1 MVDEFALRGFTTE
14 VRQFANEMVATAQ
27 IWGLQLP
34 FVVGK
39 AAQFWALHME
49 VQFNSLFSLLK
60 VELYLSRK
68 VSEQKSKNISGSN
81 EAMAAGGDNFGGRT
95 QSRFS
100 VRS

>member
-39 AAQFWALHME
+39 TAQVLALHME
-49 VQFNSLFSLLK
+49 VNSLFSLLK
-60 VELYLSRK
+60 VKLKERKTFLFTALYK
-68 VSEQKSKNISGSN
+68 V
-81 EAMAAGGDNFGGRT
+81 
-95 QSRFS
+95 
-100 VRS
+100 

>member
-39 AAQFWALHME
+39 TAQVLALHME
-49 VQFNSLFSLLK
+49 VNTLL
-60 VELYLSRK
+60 
-68 VSEQKSKNISGSN
+68 
-81 EAMAAGGDNFGGRT
+81 
-95 QSRFS
+95 
-100 VRS
+100 

>member
-39 AAQFWALHME
+39 TAQVLALHME
-49 VQFNSLFSLLK
+49 VNSLFSLFK
-60 VELYLSRK
+60 VKIQRKENFPFTALYKER
-68 VSEQKSKNISGSN
+68 
-81 EAMAAGGDNFGGRT
+81 
-95 QSRFS
+95 
-100 VRS
+100 